1 MPLPTQAQ
9 YEANELAMARRDE
22 ERINAEP
29 LRDRKECQANFLDAM
44 ATDPALVAGQSIA
57 AAGSRERIAWLIDG
71 NYGYGPMVLAKR
83 IVASPRSNRVAGL
96 SQLVSVFEWRCP
108 RVMGIAAWKKLTA
121 SQKRALES
129 AIETVISE
137 AEKTE

>member
-29 LRDRKECQANFLDAM
+29 LRDRKECQDNFLDAM
-44 ATDPALVAGQSIA
+44 ATDPALVA
-57 AAGSRERIAWLIDG
+57 ERIAWLIDG

-96 SQLVSVFEWRCP
+96 SQLVCVYEWRCP
-108 RVMGIAAWKKLTA
+108 RVMGVAAWKKLTK
-121 SQKRALES
+121 SQKHALES
-129 AIETVISE
+129 AIETVIAE
-137 AEKTE
+137 AEKAEQQGAAR